1 MSYIY
6 LNLLVILYLFD
17 FIVILIC
24 LSLIYSRRVIIVTI
38 CLESSDV

>member
-1 MSYIY
+1 MCYIY
-6 LNLLVILYLFD
+6 MILLVILYIFD